1 MHVLMNVKIGPE
13 KNGRWDNAKMKI
25 KVILADDHKIFR
37 DGLRTLIEKEGMEV
51 VGEAENGRK
60 AIKLAEKLMPDLII
74 MDVSM
79 PDMNGIEAARKIIA
93 AMHDV
98 KVIALSMHSDRRFV
112 LGMLEAGA
120 SGYLLKDCAFG
131 ELAAAINQVSKG
143 NTYLSPKIADV
154 VVKGY
159 LNKTNDTAAR
169 GGGVLTSRERE
180 VLQLIA
186 EGFTAK
192 EIAEHVFLSI
202 KTIETHRRNIMQKL
216 NMRSTAD
223 LTKYAIREGLASL
236 DA

>member
-1 MHVLMNVKIGPE
+1 
-13 KNGRWDNAKMKI
+13 MKI
-25 KVILADDHKIFR
+25 KVLLADDHKIFR

-60 AIKLAEKLMPDLII
+60 AIKQTEKLVPNVIV

-79 PDMNGIEAARKIIA
+79 PDMNGIEATRKIIA
-93 AMHDV
+93 GAPGV

-131 ELAAAINQVSKG
+131 ELATAINQVLTG
-143 NTYLSPKIADV
+143 NTYLSPQIADV

-159 LNKTNDTAAR
+159 LNKGADAAAS
-169 GGGVLTSRERE
+169 GGAVLTSRERE
-180 VLQLIA
+180 ILQLIA
-186 EGFTAK
+186 EGLTAK
-192 EIAEHVFLSI
+192 EIAAHVFLSI

-216 NMRSTAD
+216 NMKSTAD
-223 LTKYAIREGLASL
+223 LTKYAIREGLVSL

>member
-1 MHVLMNVKIGPE
+1 MKTTVLLV
-13 KNGRWDNAKMKI
+13 
-25 KVILADDHKIFR
+25 DDHKIFR

-60 AIKLAEKLMPDLII
+60 TLKLVEKLLPNVII

-79 PDMNGIEAARKIIA
+79 PDMNGIEATRKIISSFPEI
-93 AMHDV
+93 

-131 ELAAAINQVSKG
+131 ELASAIKQVLTG
-143 NTYLSPKIADV
+143 NKYLSPKIADV

-159 LNKTNDTAAR
+159 LNKSNESLVS
-169 GGGVLTSRERE
+169 GGSILTSRERE

-186 EGFTAK
+186 EGLTAK
-192 EIAEHVFLSI
+192 EIADHVFLSV
-202 KTIETHRRNIMQKL
+202 KTVETHRRNIMQKL
-216 NMRSTAD
+216 NMRSTVD
-223 LTKYAIREGLASL
+223 LTKYAIREGLTSL
-236 DA
+236 DN